1 MLFYAVERR
10 EVASRL
16 DAPLAHECFFIDEQ
30 GRCVTFLCTS
40 GAGVSPV
47 HAPAGQGCCLFMRQQ
62 CRGGTLFCTSR
73 GQVLPCYAPARQTL
87 HEASSTVICW
97 RFSYETRNQKVQ
109 LRSKFNFLVC
119 FQLPCWDETTNQ
131 KVQVL
136 AKEEKTCYF

>member
-1 MLFYAVERR
+1 MLFYASERR

-16 DAPLAHECFFIDEQ
+16 DAPTVHECFLLMS
-30 GRCVTFLCTS
+30 R
-40 GAGVSPV
+40 AGVLPFF
-47 HAPAGQGCCLFMRQQ
+47 APAGQGCHLSMHQQ
-62 CRGGTLFCTSR
+62 GRDVAFLCASR
-73 GQVLPCYAPARQTL
+73 AQVLPCYAPARQTL

-119 FQLPCWDETTNQ
+119 FQLTCLDETTNQ

-136 AKEEKTCYF
+136 AKVEKLVIFK

>member
-1 MLFYAVERR
+1 MLFYAAERS

-16 DAPLAHECFFIDEQ
+16 DAPTVHECFFIDAQ
-30 GRCVTFLCTS
+30 GRCATFLCTS

-62 CRGGTLFCTSR
+62 CRGDTLIRTR
-73 GQVLPCYAPARQTL
+73 AQVLPCYAPARQTL
-87 HEASSTVICW
+87 HEASSTEICC

-109 LRSKFNFLVC
+109 LRSKFNFLVW